1 MSTRELSFV
10 EAIREAMLEEMRRD
24 PTVFLIGEDVGLA
37 DGVFKASAG
46 FYNEFGANRVIDTPI
61 SEEGFTGL
69 GVGAAL
75 AGARPI
81 VEILFGDFS
90 ALAMDAIVNQ
100 AAKIRFMTGG
110 QARVPLT
117 IRLTMGAGR
126 SLAAQHSQS
135 LQAWFAHIPGL
146 KVVLPSTPYDA
157 KGLLKTAIRDD
168 NPVLFFE
175 DKLMYAPVKGPV
187 PEEEYLI
194 PFGQADIKRVGGH
207 VTVVATARMV
217 HVALDAAKDLA
228 AEGIELEVVD
238 PRTVSPLDRATI
250 LSSVR
255 KTKRLIAMDQ
265 GYHHCGVAAEIVA
278 TVAEQGF
285 DYLDASPVRLTAPD
299 VPVPFAPSLEGA
311 ITPTKDQLI
320 AAVREML

>member
-10 EAIREAMLEEMRRD
+10 NAIREAMLEEMRRD
-24 PTVFLIGEDVGLA
+24 PLVFLIGEDVGLA
-37 DGVFKASAG
+37 DGVYKASAG
-46 FYNEFGANRVIDTPI
+46 FHSEFGPNRVIDAPI
-61 SEEGFTGL
+61 SEEGFTGM

-81 VEILFGDFS
+81 VEIMFGDFS
-90 ALAMDAIVNQ
+90 TLAMDAIVNQ
-100 AAKIRFMTGG
+100 AAKLRFMTGG

-135 LQAWFAHIPGL
+135 LQAWYAHIPGL
-146 KVVLPSTPYDA
+146 KVVMPATPYDA

-187 PEEEYLI
+187 PEEEYYL
-194 PFGQADIKRVGGH
+194 PFGQADIKHAGRH

-217 HVALDAAKDLA
+217 HVALEAATDLA
-228 AEGIELEVVD
+228 GEGTELEVVD
-238 PRTVSPLDRATI
+238 PRTISPLDRATI
-250 LSSVR
+250 LNSVK
-255 KTKRLIAMDQ
+255 KTKRLIVMDQ
-265 GYHHCGVAAEIVA
+265 GHRQYGVAAEIIA
-278 TVAEQGF
+278 SVAEAAF
-285 DYLDASPVRLTAPD
+285 DYLDAPPVRLTAPD
-299 VPVPFAPSLEGA
+299 VPIPFAPSLEA
-311 ITPTKDQLI
+311 AVTPDKTQLL
-320 AAVREML
+320 AAVREMV

>member
-1 MSTRELSFV
+1 MSTRELTFV
-10 EAIREAMLEEMRRD
+10 DAIREAITEEMRKD
-24 PTVFLIGEDVGLA
+24 ASVFLMGEDVGLA

-46 FYNEFGANRVIDTPI
+46 LYNEFGPLRVIDTPI

-75 AGARPI
+75 ASTRPI
-81 VEILFGDFS
+81 VELLFGDFS

-100 AAKIRFMTGG
+100 AAKIRYMTGG

-146 KVVLPSTPYDA
+146 KVVMPATPYDA
-157 KGLLKTAIRDD
+157 KGLLKSAIRDD

-175 DKLMYAPVKGPV
+175 DKLMYASVKGPV
-187 PEEEYLI
+187 PEEEYYL
-194 PFGQADIKRVGGH
+194 PFGQADVKRSGSH

-217 HVALDAAKDLA
+217 HVALEAA
-228 AEGIELEVVD
+228 AELSHDGIELEVID
-238 PRTVSPLDRATI
+238 PRTVSPLDCDTI
-250 LSSVR
+250 IDSVR
-255 KTKRLIAMDQ
+255 KTKHLVAIDQ
-265 GYHHCGVAAEIVA
+265 GYRHCGVAAEVVA
-278 TVAEQGF
+278 SVAEGAF
-285 DYLDASPVRLTAPD
+285 DYLDAPPIRLSAPD
-299 VPVPFAPSLEGA
+299 VPVPFAPTLEGA
-311 ITPTKDQLI
+311 ITPTKQQLI
-320 AAVREML
+320 AVIRESL

>member
-1 MSTRELSFV
+1 MSTRELTFV
-10 EAIREAMLEEMRRD
+10 DAIREAMLEEMRRD
-24 PTVFLIGEDVGLA
+24 PAVFLIGEDVGLA

-46 FYNEFGANRVIDTPI
+46 LYAEFGAQRVWDTPI

-100 AAKIRFMTGG
+100 AAKLRYMTGG
-110 QARVPLT
+110 QARVPVT

-194 PFGQADIKRVGGH
+194 PFGRADVKRSGRH

-217 HVALDAAKDLA
+217 HVALEAAEELA
-228 AEGIELEVVD
+228 AQGVELEVVD
-238 PRTVSPLDRATI
+238 PRTVTPLDRETI
-250 LSSVR
+250 VSSVR
-255 KTKRLIAMDQ
+255 KTKHLIAMDQ

-278 TVAEQGF
+278 SVAESAF
-285 DYLDASPVRLTAPD
+285 DYLDAPPVRLTAPD

-311 ITPTKDQLI
+311 ITPSKAALL
-320 AAVREML
+320 AAVQGML

>member
-24 PTVFLIGEDVGLA
+24 PMVFLIGEDVGLA

-46 FYNEFGANRVIDTPI
+46 FYNEFGANRVLDTPI

-90 ALAMDAIVNQ
+90 TLAMDAIVNQ
-100 AAKIRFMTGG
+100 AAKLRFMTGG
-110 QARVPLT
+110 QARVPVT

-135 LQAWFAHIPGL
+135 LQAWYAHIPGL
-146 KVVLPSTPYDA
+146 KVVMPATPYDA

-194 PFGQADIKRVGGH
+194 PFGQADIKRAGGH

-217 HVALDAAKDLA
+217 HVALEAAKDLA
-228 AEGIELEVVD
+228 ADGIELEVVD
-238 PRTVSPLDRATI
+238 PRTVSPLDRNTI
-250 LSSVR
+250 LNSVK
-255 KTKRLIAMDQ
+255 KTKHLIAMDQ
-265 GYHHCGVAAEIVA
+265 GYRQCGVAAEIIA
-278 TVAEQGF
+278 SVAESAF
-285 DYLDASPVRLTAPD
+285 DYLDAPPVRLTAPD
-299 VPVPFAPSLEGA
+299 VPVPFAPSLEAA
-311 ITPTKDQLI
+311 ITPGKEQLLV
-320 AAVREML
+320 AVREML